1 MTDSGKF
8 YTNYAFESLKESIRI
23 LTSSFEEVPTNTNK
37 LSNITMNGIIRPS
50 ENAHEVKMIF
60 TEDIPSTN
68 KPQNPSGTFV
78 YCDTVYNARKIMT
91 TRWLPEEN
99 ALLLI
104 IDLRKYKLRTKRPVQ
119 FSFTIQISDNSNF
132 YTGNRCYLSAEQC
145 FPTSKYPETPRGGRG
160 GCCSPLFCVKNT
172 ADLKYLVPY
181 FCSRYKP
188 KDKL

>member
-119 FSFTIQISDNSNF
+119 FSFSIQISDSLNSHNE
-132 YTGNRCYLSAEQC
+132 NSCYLSADRC
-145 FPTSKYPETPRGGRG
+145 FPTSKYPQTPRGGRG

-181 FCSRYKP
+181 FCTRRKP
-188 KDKL
+188 KNNL

>member
-1 MTDSGKF
+1 MTNSGKF
-8 YTNYAFESLKESIRI
+8 YTNYAFESAKESIRV
-23 LTSSFEEVPTNTNK
+23 LTSSFEEVPTNTNN

-60 TEDIPSTN
+60 TEDIPSTK

-78 YCDTVYNARKIMT
+78 YCDTVYNARKIMR

-99 ALLLI
+99 ALLVI
-104 IDLRKYKLRTKRPVQ
+104 IDLRKYKLRSKRPVQ
-119 FSFTIQISDNSNF
+119 FSFSIQISDSSNF
-132 YTGNRCYLSAEQC
+132 YNENRCYLTASQC
-145 FPTSKYPETPRGGRG
+145 FPTSKYPQTPRGGRG

-181 FCSRYKP
+181 FCSRNKP
-188 KDKL
+188 KDNL